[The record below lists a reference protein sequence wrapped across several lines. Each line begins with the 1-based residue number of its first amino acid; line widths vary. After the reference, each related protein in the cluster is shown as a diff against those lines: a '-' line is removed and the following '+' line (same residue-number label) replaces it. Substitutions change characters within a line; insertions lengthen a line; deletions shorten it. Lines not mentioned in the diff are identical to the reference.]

1 MKQDE
6 RKFENECRRI
16 ARSMGWVCAKL
27 EKNGNTGIPDD
38 LFISPDGS
46 CYLVEFKKS
55 ETEPLRTEQ
64 RVWFDRFPLLCRRVD
79 TWDSF
84 YQMIADAGNRRVWM
98 IIGKALNKNNKVQ

>member
-6 RKFENECRRI
+6 RRFENECRRI

-38 LFISPDGS
+38 LFISPNGR

-55 ETEPLRTEQ
+55 EADPLRPEQ
-64 RVWFDRFPLLCRRVD
+64 RVWFNHFPLLCWRVD
-79 TWDSF
+79 TWDAF
-84 YQMIADAGNRRVWM
+84 NRIIEDAKNRH
-98 IIGKALNKNNKVQ
+98 

>member
-38 LFISPDGS
+38 LFISPDGR
-46 CYLVEFKKS
+46 CYLVEFKRS
-55 ETEPLRTEQ
+55 EAEPLRTEQ

-79 TWDSF
+79 SWDVF
-84 YQMIADAGNRRVWM
+84 YKMIENNGRV
-98 IIGKALNKNNKVQ
+98 LL

>member
-38 LFISPDGS
+38 LFISPDGI

-55 ETEPLRTEQ
+55 ETERLRTEQ
-64 RVWFDRFPLLCRRVD
+64 RVWFDRFPLLCLRVD

-84 YQMIADAGNRRVWM
+84 YKMIADAGNRRVW

>member
-1 MKQDE
+1 MKQEE

-38 LFISPDGS
+38 LFVSPDGS

-55 ETEPLRTEQ
+55 ESERLRTEQ
-64 RVWFDRFPLLCRRVD
+64 RVWFERFPLLCRRVD
-79 TWDSF
+79 TWGAF
-84 YQMIADAGNRRVWM
+84 YKMIEDAGNRRVLLLSV
-98 IIGKALNKNNKVQ
+98 GKSLQKKK

>member
-46 CYLVEFKKS
+46 CYLVEFKRS
-55 ETEPLRTEQ
+55 ETERLRTEQ

-84 YQMIADAGNRRVWM
+84 YKMIADAGNRRVW